1 MILCTWIFTILKD
14 LKGLHEMEFAIWSNS
29 LLSLESVKQQCLLY
43 FIHGELLTEKV
54 NEQPWV
60 TQQASVAT
68 LSSDYYAILFF
79 SLSFCPVPGRP
90 RTPVIVCFSALP
102 KLWASIFTGTTR
114 AGRNEPGSTSMGLC
128 SFTDT
133 NLRLHF
139 WRMNLWEIDHF
150 NLKTSLKIC
159 EVRWLQA
166 RTVWI
171 FFFSDTMH

>member
-1 MILCTWIFTILKD
+1 MSPLFYTWGTANREGEWTAMSHTASKCCNLQFWLLCYIVFLFILLPCSWK
-14 LKGLHEMEFAIWSNS
+14 
-29 LLSLESVKQQCLLY
+29 
-43 FIHGELLTEKV
+43 
-54 NEQPWV
+54 
-60 TQQASVAT
+60 
-68 LSSDYYAILFF
+68 
-79 SLSFCPVPGRP
+79 P

-114 AGRNEPGSTSMGLC
+114 AGRNEPCSTSMGLC

-139 WRMNLWEIDHF
+139 WRMNLWEIDPF
-150 NLKTSLKIC
+150 NLKSSLKIC

-171 FFFSDTMH
+171 FFFLRHHALVLYLWKWQLAKENDV